1 MLNDFQLHEQLKK
14 DTYLIKDLSLSKL
27 LLMNNSLFPWVILV
41 PKRSNVTEIIDL
53 NEEDRKTL
61 IDEIALVSKIIKKV
75 LAPDKLNIAA
85 LGNIVEQLHIHIIT
99 RYKDDSLWPKPV
111 FGCNKQEYTLEQKQ
125 KIITKL
131 QENFNG

>member
-1 MLNDFQLHEQLKK
+1 MLNDFQLHEQLKN
-14 DTYLIKDLSLSKL
+14 DTYLIKDLTLSKL

-53 NEEDRKTL
+53 NEEDRITL
-61 IDEIALVSKIIKKV
+61 TNEIALVSKIIKTV
-75 LAPDKLNIAA
+75 LEPDKLNIAA
-85 LGNIVEQLHIHIIT
+85 LGNIVEQLHIHIIA